1 VMVLEHASRRQAPA
15 RAGGFAAVRQVTAG
29 DSAVTF
35 YREAAAAAPAAT
47 EDP

>member
-1 VMVLEHASRRQAPA
+1 MIVLEHATRRQAPA
-15 RAGGFAAVRQVTAG
+15 RAGSFVAVRQVKAG

-35 YREAAAAAPAAT
+35 YREAAAAVPAAT